1 MRELVT
7 FKMAMA
13 TVRRESPFVQVYA
26 ANEKTIVHIRQLV
39 CSNMNEI
46 APFES
51 KDGIVMTLMQ
61 FRSLMF
67 HLRALDAQFTQGI
80 ECSKDVDDDHD
91 THYKVDNNVSS
102 FKKAGEKR
110 SWHES
115 NDDENEMQKI
125 DEVKGNEVID
135 EIANHAWSEMEDI
148 LAAFHPTSSEC
159 NVVQQSE
166 EQKTPEHEES
176 VPIKRRIDNDT
187 TKLLTQVEVRDE
199 LARVYAEKLI
209 IMLPE
214 LVRDACTGCK
224 NSIDRHVYAHQ
235 HDVCMFLRKK
245 RIDLFATR
253 GVLLTDDASAR
264 SEVSARLES
273 RQLSYKTEWLNE
285 DKNNLV
291 LCKKWLQKVK
301 RYAMDI

>member
-1 MRELVT
+1 
-7 FKMAMA
+7 MALA

-39 CSNMNEI
+39 CSNMNEN

-67 HLRALDAQFTQGI
+67 HLHALDAQFTQSI

-91 THYKVDNNVSS
+91 TQYKTDNDASS

-115 NDDENEMQKI
+115 NDDENEMQNI
-125 DEVKGNEVID
+125 DDVKRDEVID

-148 LAAFHPTSSEC
+148 LAAFHPASSEC
-159 NVVQQSE
+159 NVIQQP
-166 EQKTPEHEES
+166 EQQKEPEHEEN
-176 VPIKRRIDNDT
+176 VPVKRRIDNDT
-187 TKLLTQVEVRDE
+187 IKVLTQVEVRDE

-209 IMLPE
+209 SMLPA

-253 GVLLTDDASAR
+253 GVLLTDDTLVR
-264 SEVSARLES
+264 SEVSTRLES

-301 RYAMDI
+301 RYAMNI

>member
-1 MRELVT
+1 
-7 FKMAMA
+7 MAMA

-80 ECSKDVDDDHD
+80 ECSNDVDDDHD
-91 THYKVDNNVSS
+91 THYRIDNDVSS
-102 FKKAGEKR
+102 CKKAGEKR

-115 NDDENEMQKI
+115 NDDDNKMQKI
-125 DEVKGNEVID
+125 DEAKRNEVID

-148 LAAFHPTSSEC
+148 LAAFDPASTGEC
-159 NVVQQSE
+159 NVVQQP
-166 EQKTPEHEES
+166 EQQKAPEYNEK
-176 VPIKRRIDNDT
+176 VPVKRRIDNDT
-187 TKLLTQVEVRDE
+187 TKVLTQVEVRDE

-209 IMLPE
+209 SMLPE

-253 GVLLTDDASAR
+253 GVLLTDDASVR
-264 SEVSARLES
+264 TEVSTRLES
-273 RQLSYKTEWLNE
+273 RQLSYKPEWLNE

-301 RYAMDI
+301 RYAIDI